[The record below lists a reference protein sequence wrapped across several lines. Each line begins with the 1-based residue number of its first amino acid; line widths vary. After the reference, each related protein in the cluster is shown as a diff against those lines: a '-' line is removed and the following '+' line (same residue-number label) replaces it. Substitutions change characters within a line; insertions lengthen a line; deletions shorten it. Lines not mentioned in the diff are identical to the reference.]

1 MRVVIHVGAHK
12 TGTSLVQKYIRD
24 NPEMAQAL
32 GIAQISRTDGDLLVD
47 WGQYLHERPEGLR
60 SRLEEEA
67 EKGPTVILFS
77 HENTLGKPFLPDR
90 PGLYPDASRC
100 AEALAGIC
108 DGFDT
113 YVVFYV
119 RPMADFL
126 ESYYIQTV
134 QEGLVHS
141 FAEWYGTLEGPLRWT
156 PVVEALE
163 GAFGADRVMVGD
175 FSEIAAGQNE
185 FLRLFMTRTGIPQ
198 PPSVKYKPIHNPSIS
213 ARGLQIALDINPY
226 LHDDDERMLVRRFLQ
241 KHFSNQVED
250 RARPMPE
257 ELRRSITDQTAADFE
272 RLASRAAAGLVTPPE
287 PAPVTKTTPRGVT
300 SKPPV
305 NATRRGRTL
314 RRRARRVV
322 NRVRARARR

>member
-12 TGTSLVQKYIRD
+12 TGTSLVQKYFRD
-24 NPEMAQAL
+24 KPRITQAL

-47 WGQYLHERPEGLR
+47 WGQYLHERPEALR

-67 EKGPTVILFS
+67 AKRPSVILFS
-77 HENTLGKPFLPDR
+77 HENTLGQPLLPDR
-90 PGLYPDASRC
+90 PGLYPDASRN
-100 AEALAGIC
+100 AKALAGIC

-141 FAEWYGTLEGPLRWT
+141 FSDWYGSLTGSTRWT

-163 GAFGADRVMVGD
+163 GAFGAERVIVGD
-175 FSEIAAGQNE
+175 FSEIAAGQNK
-185 FLRLFMTRTGIPQ
+185 FLRKFMTRTGIPR
-198 PPSVKYKPIHNPSIS
+198 PPIVEYKPIRNASFS
-213 ARGLQIALDINPY
+213 ARGLEIALDINQY
-226 LHDDDERMLVRRFLQ
+226 LHDDDEVMLVRRFLQ
-241 KHFSNQVED
+241 EHFSNQKEG

-257 ELRRSITDQTAADFE
+257 EVRRSITDQTAAEFE
-272 RLASRAAAGLVTPPE
+272 RLAARAAAGLATHPE
-287 PAPVTKTTPRGVT
+287 PPRVPLRVSTTLGARI
-300 SKPPV
+300 
-305 NATRRGRTL
+305 L

-322 NRVRARARR
+322 KRFRARVRG

>member
-1 MRVVIHVGAHK
+1 MRLVIHVGAHK
-12 TGTSLVQKYIRD
+12 TGTSLVQKYFRD
-24 NPEMAQAL
+24 KPRITQAL

-67 EKGPTVILFS
+67 AKGPSVILFS
-77 HENTLGKPFLPDR
+77 HENTLGQPFLPDR
-90 PGLYPDASRC
+90 AGLYPDAARC
-100 AEALAGIC
+100 AEALAAIC

-134 QEGLVHS
+134 QEGLTHS
-141 FAEWYGTLEGPLRWT
+141 FEEWYGSLIGPHRWT
-156 PVVEALE
+156 PTVEALDR
-163 GAFGADRVMVGD
+163 AFGADRVIMGD
-175 FSEIAAGQNE
+175 FTEMSAGQNQ
-185 FLRLFMTRTGIPQ
+185 FMRQFMTRTGIPR
-198 PPSVKYKPIHNPSIS
+198 PPIVEYKPIRNPSIS
-213 ARGLQIALDINPY
+213 ARGVAIALDINQY

-241 KHFSNQVED
+241 EHFSNQVED

-257 ELRRSITDQTAADFE
+257 ELRRSVTDETAAEFE
-272 RLASRAAAGLVTPPE
+272 RLAARAAASLATPPE
-287 PAPVTKTTPRGVT
+287 PPRVPLRV
-300 SKPPV
+300 S
-305 NATRRGRTL
+305 ATLGARIL

-322 NRVRARARR
+322 RRVRARARG